1 MNFNAAR
8 RLLDAPQ
15 ARSALSRPA
24 ALIVAI
30 GHHDA
35 CTLAAIGYTV
45 SKTAVV
51 GSRVARYS
59 PASEAS
65 CPHLWPA
72 NSFTLTL
79 GIDWHWRKSN
89 ETPDWPST
97 ATMKRYS
104 DTGLEGS
111 EGFPQIVRG
120 GARKSKFPRCRFV
133 QIYEN
138 GHQSILSIVCCP
150 RS

>member
-51 GSRVARYS
+51 VSRVAK
-59 PASEAS
+59 A
-65 CPHLWPA
+65 
-72 NSFTLTL
+72 LTCKWCIL
-79 GIDWHWRKSN
+79 SA
-89 ETPDWPST
+89 P
-97 ATMKRYS
+97 
-104 DTGLEGS
+104 L
-111 EGFPQIVRG
+111 
-120 GARKSKFPRCRFV
+120 ARKLFYAYSWDRLALV
-133 QIYEN
+133 EI
-138 GHQSILSIVCCP
+138 
-150 RS
+150 